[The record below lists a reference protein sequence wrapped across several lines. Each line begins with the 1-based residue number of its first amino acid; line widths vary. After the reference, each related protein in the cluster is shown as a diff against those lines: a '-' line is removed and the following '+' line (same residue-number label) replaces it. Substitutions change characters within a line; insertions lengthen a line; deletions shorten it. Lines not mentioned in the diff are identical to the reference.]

1 MRSRLLSRRTYP
13 LIRRF
18 LASLLVCLM
27 LPGSIA
33 DASSFVWCFS
43 GDGHSAIERCHGPQ
57 CYSSAPSDAHLAT
70 GGVAEQAFA
79 ADQHHADC
87 TDVELLP
94 TAALS
99 MVRSSDVEHSNLSGP
114 GSFESPNLVDPASKS
129 WVFYSSDFKRGPLSS
144 ATAGDIDPTVLL
156 RRIAVLRI

>member
-1 MRSRLLSRRTYP
+1 MRSRSLSRRTYP
-13 LIRRF
+13 LIRRL

-43 GDGHSAIERCHGPQ
+43 GDGHSAIERCNGTQ
-57 CYSSAPSDAHLAT
+57 CHSSAPNNAHLAA
-70 GGVAEQAFA
+70 GGGAEQAFA

-99 MVRSSDVEHSNLSGP
+99 MVRSNDVEQSILSGS
-114 GSFESPNLVDPASKS
+114 GSFGSPDLVDPASKS
-129 WVFYSSDFKRGPLSS
+129 WVFSSADPKRGPLSS
-144 ATAGDIDPTVLL
+144 ATAGNTDPTVLL

>member
-1 MRSRLLSRRTYP
+1 MTRRAISRPDQSLMRRLL
-13 LIRRF
+13 
-18 LASLLVCLM
+18 ACLLVCLM

-43 GDGHSAIERCHGPQ
+43 GDGHSAIERCYGHQ
-57 CYSSAPSDAHLAT
+57 CHSSAPRNAEPSTGDALEL
-70 GGVAEQAFA
+70 GFV

-94 TAALS
+94 AAALS
-99 MVRSSDVEHSNLSGP
+99 TVRSTDVEQITLGGSGSLGLP
-114 GSFESPNLVDPASKS
+114 DLVGRASKS
-129 WVFYSSDFKRGPLSS
+129 WLFTQSGCKRSPISS
-144 ATAGDIDPTVLL
+144 AAAGLTDPTVLL